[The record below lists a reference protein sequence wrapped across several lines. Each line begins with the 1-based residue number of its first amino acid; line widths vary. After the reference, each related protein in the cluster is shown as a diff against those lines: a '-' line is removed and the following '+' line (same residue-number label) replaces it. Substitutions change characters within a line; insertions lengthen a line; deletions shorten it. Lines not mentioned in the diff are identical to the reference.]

1 MCLPRLMVATH
12 SRGVG
17 MKEHDTQSANTILL
31 RRRRVKAIIA
41 VAVLLVLLGAG
52 IGIGYWWAQTH
63 PTTTPR
69 QQLNSDGNKL
79 TTATEDTIAAIADK
93 VSPGVVSIVTNVT
106 TRTLFGPTQAE
117 AAGTG
122 IVVSRD
128 GYILTNKHVVSEA
141 NAIEVVMADGT
152 TYSSV
157 ELVGTDPLNDVAF
170 LKVNGVS
177 NLSPAELG
185 DSSTVR
191 VGQEVVAIGNSL
203 GQYQTT
209 VTSGIISGKGRPIQA
224 SDGAGATAETLVDL
238 LQTDAAINPGN
249 SGGPLLNRAGQVIGI
264 NTAVAANAQG
274 IGFAI
279 PINAT
284 KGALK
289 SVLAGKGV
297 QRAYLGMRYVALTA
311 ATAKKYDV
319 SSKQGAY
326 IFAEEGQP
334 AIIEGSPAQKAGLKD
349 KDVVTKINGL
359 AVGSEGGV
367 SSLIGEYAPGDTVEL
382 TVLRGGKEI
391 VLKATLGSY
400 SR

>member
-1 MCLPRLMVATH
+1 
-12 SRGVG
+12 
-17 MKEHDTQSANTILL
+17 MKEHDMQSENAILL
-31 RRRRVKAIIA
+31 RRRRMKVFIAIAI
-41 VAVLLVLLGAG
+41 LLVLLGAG
-52 IGIGYWWAQTH
+52 VGIGYWWAQAH

-128 GYILTNKHVVSEA
+128 GYILTNKHVVNGA
-141 NAIEVVMADGT
+141 NTIEVVMADGT

-170 LKVNGVS
+170 LKVNGVD

-224 SDGAGATAETLVDL
+224 SDGAGSTAETLVDL

-319 SSKQGAY
+319 ASRQGAY
-326 IFAEEGQP
+326 IFAEDGQP
-334 AIIEGSPAQKAGLKD
+334 AVVEDSPAQKAGLKE

-382 TVLRGGKEI
+382 TVLRSGKEI
-391 VLKATLGSY
+391 VLKATLASY